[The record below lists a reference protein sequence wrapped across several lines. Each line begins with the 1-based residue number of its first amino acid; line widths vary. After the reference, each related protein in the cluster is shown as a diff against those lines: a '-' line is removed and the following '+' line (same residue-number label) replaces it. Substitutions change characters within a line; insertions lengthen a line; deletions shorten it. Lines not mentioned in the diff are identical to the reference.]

1 MSLRK
6 SNILFSTIVL
16 LLIEINAQPKDN
28 LSIFYSLIDSSVN
41 VVKEKLS
48 EGTSYSLSFS
58 SPPNLA
64 LLTDRLEYAFS
75 NLDILESNDTKTES
89 IKYNISLAEIEYP
102 SLFRDG
108 FLGNYLIERKF
119 TIQGTYIIKD
129 KSDSNI
135 SNVFLISHIDTVDFS
150 TIKSL
155 ENNSLPF
162 TTGNIP
168 TEPFFS
174 SLFEPII
181 AIGTAVLTVILFFTV
196 RSK

>member
-6 SNILFSTIVL
+6 SNILFSIIILFFV
-16 LLIEINAQPKDN
+16 EINAQPKDN
-28 LSIFYSLIDSSVN
+28 LTIFYSLVDSSVN
-41 VVKEKLS
+41 VVNEKLS
-48 EGTSYSLSFS
+48 EGTSYSLSYS
-58 SPPNLA
+58 SPPNLT
-64 LLTDRLEYAFS
+64 LLTDRSEYAFG
-75 NLDILESNDTKTES
+75 NLDILENNKTKSES
-89 IKYNISLAEIEYP
+89 IKYTISLAEIEYP
-102 SLFRDG
+102 NLFRDG

-119 TIQGTYIIKD
+119 KIEGTYIIKN
-129 KSDSNI
+129 KSDLSI
-135 SNVFLISHIDTVDFS
+135 SNEFLITHTDTVEFS

-168 TEPFFS
+168 AEPFFS

-181 AIGTAVLTVILFFTV
+181 AIGTAVITVILFFTV

>member
-64 LLTDRLEYAFS
+64 LLTDRLEYTFS
-75 NLDILESNDTKTES
+75 NLDILDSNDTKTES

-119 TIQGTYIIKD
+119 TIQGTFIIKS

-135 SNVFLISHIDTVDFS
+135 SNGFIISHTDTVDFS